1 MPEVRWTWR
10 GATGPFSVS
19 IGDGVFKP
27 SSTSVAVAEALEVR
41 PGDTVADL
49 GCGCGVLSFVAARK
63 GAGMVYGS
71 DISERAVQTARR
83 NAAELGLARLTEFR
97 AGDLVEPLRGVIA
110 DVVIGDVSGVPD
122 AIAEVSGWFPDGRA
136 GGPTGAELP
145 VRMLER
151 VGEILR
157 PGGTLYLP
165 TGSIQA
171 EERVL
176 DAARAAFGVAN
187 LRVALERHFPLPELV
202 ARSAAVA
209 RLLRAGVIDLQ
220 QRGSRW
226 LWRLRVW
233 RCTAPA

>member
-1 MPEVRWTWR
+1 MGEVRWTWR
-10 GATGPFSVS
+10 GPTGPFEVS

-27 SSTSVAVAEALEVR
+27 SSTSLAVAEALEIR

-63 GAGMVYGS
+63 GAGRVFGS
-71 DISERAVQTARR
+71 DISVRAVETARR
-83 NAAELGLARLTEFR
+83 NAEELGLAQVTEFR
-97 AGDLVEPLRGVIA
+97 AGDLIEPLRGVVA
-110 DVVIGDVSGVPD
+110 DVVIGDVSGIPD
-122 AIAEVSGWFPDGRA
+122 AIAEVSGWFPGGHA

-145 VRMLER
+145 VRMLRR

-171 EERVL
+171 EEQVL
-176 DAARAAFGVAN
+176 RAARAGFGMAN
-187 LRVALERHFPLPELV
+187 LEVAVERHFPLPELL

-209 RLLRAGVIDLQ
+209 RLLSDGVIDLQ
-220 QRGSRW
+220 RRGSRW